1 MALWIT
7 ARVVEWNDPAR
18 GGTAYQIVRE
28 GSRPLKYRRKRDA
41 DPPHR
46 RGTVTFGPS
55 APLLDMN
62 NRTARALSLTST
74 RPKRRRRC
82 QRPGSVRSHYDPL
95 VPVAAS
101 PGGVNLNPPA
111 VAGEESRLEFYAF
124 DASYID
130 RLRSG
135 DTQVEGHFVDY
146 FSELIRLK
154 LRSRLNSREAIED
167 VRQETFVRVLVLIR
181 GEGGLRQPD
190 RLGPFVNSVCNHVL
204 QEHYRS
210 RKRTEATIDD
220 ETEATVAGRE
230 PSALRLLEAKDTERV
245 VRRILNELPERDRR
259 LLQSVLLDERDKDE
273 GRAAFGISRERLSVR
288 G

>member
-1 MALWIT
+1 L
-7 ARVVEWNDPAR
+7 
-18 GGTAYQIVRE
+18 
-28 GSRPLKYRRKRDA
+28 
-41 DPPHR
+41 
-46 RGTVTFGPS
+46 
-55 APLLDMN
+55 
-62 NRTARALSLTST
+62 
-74 RPKRRRRC
+74 
-82 QRPGSVRSHYDPL
+82 RSHYDPL

-101 PGGVNLNPPA
+101 LGGVNLNPPA
-111 VAGEESRLEFYAF
+111 VAGEESRLEFFAF

-135 DTQVEGHFVDY
+135 DTEVEGHFVDY

-210 RKRTEATIDD
+210 KKRTEATIDD

-245 VRRILNELPERDRR
+245 VRQILNELPERDRR

-273 GRAAFGISRERLSVR
+273 VCKEFGITREYLRVLLHRAKHSFKSFYIDHL
-288 G
+288 GLH